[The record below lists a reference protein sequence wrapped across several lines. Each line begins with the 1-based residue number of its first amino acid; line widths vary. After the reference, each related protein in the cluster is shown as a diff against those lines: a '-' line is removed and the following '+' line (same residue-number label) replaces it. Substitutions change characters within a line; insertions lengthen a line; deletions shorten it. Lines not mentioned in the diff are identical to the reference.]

1 MNFHAKPT
9 TFVSNVKIK
18 VQDLR
23 RALRF
28 YTDMLGFDILE
39 KTPSTAKLTADGKTS
54 FLQLEQPE
62 NVIPKQRRMTGLYHF
77 AILLPTAKDL
87 ANVVIHLANHNISF
101 GSADHLVSEAIYLQ
115 DPDGNEIEIYRDRD
129 PKEWKWDGDQ
139 VEMATIPLNLE
150 RLLQQASRETTWK
163 MPKDALLGHIHLH
176 VSELFKTEQFY
187 VEGLGMDVVNR
198 FGPQAL
204 FLSYGKYHHHVGV
217 NTWNGIG
224 APRPAKNSVGLKSFT
239 LLFDNERVRERVIDN
254 LKKIGATVSEE
265 NGQFITHDPSGNC
278 IELAV

>member
-62 NVIPKQRRMTGLYHF
+62 NVIPKQRRTTGLYHF

>member
-1 MNFHAKPT
+1 MNFHAKST

-62 NVIPKQRRMTGLYHF
+62 NVIPKQRRTTGLYHF